1 MKPNMM
7 NLKSSFHCKPLVKSF
22 ALVVMVLGF
31 LNGFGQANTSIKFYA
46 HPGFDYFNNPELK
59 TSSPYFRGGP
69 LVLFA
74 TSQINDRV
82 SVAGE
87 INLHYNTAT
96 GPEIEL
102 ERMYLKY
109 SWKDALS
116 FSVGRMYSP
125 IGFWNSNYNFGLVL
139 QPNISRPKIL
149 NPTHDGGFIQTRDI
163 GLQLEGE
170 NLSSARFFYKFLIGN
185 GIGKNGGLSGTPYAL
200 GKSLA
205 YTLQLGVEPVDGL
218 RISVSGVMNKL
229 PNGSATQFDNN
240 PVTEDVTT
248 TVISGSISNMS
259 IERKFEFIAEY
270 FRNAHDYAS
279 MGEKVLGGG
288 IVYAGYK
295 LTPKIIPY
303 VFAEFLDFPSN
314 DPYYPLVNIYTD
326 QSFVNSKE
334 YNLGFRYK
342 ASANLVLKIE
352 ASYVNQDVYG
362 ESYGTKTQVAFAF

>member
-1 MKPNMM
+1 MK
-7 NLKSSFHCKPLVKSF
+7 LKDTRGFFGRLSTLSGLMVVCF
-22 ALVVMVLGF
+22 ASY
-31 LNGFGQANTSIKFYA
+31 GQVNTSIRLYG
-46 HPGFDYFNNPELK
+46 HPGFDYFSNPSLK
-59 TSSPYFRGGP
+59 SSSPYFRGGP

-74 TSQINDRV
+74 TSQINERV
-82 SVAGE
+82 SVSGE
-87 INLHYNTAT
+87 LNLHYNTNT
-96 GPEIEL
+96 GAEIEL

-109 SWKDALS
+109 NWKDALS
-116 FSVGRMYSP
+116 FSIGRMYSP

-139 QPNISRPKIL
+139 QPNIGRPKIL

-218 RISVSGVMNKL
+218 RISVSGVMNNL
-229 PNGSATQFDNN
+229 PKGSATQFDNN
-240 PVTEDVTT
+240 PVTEDVTA

-270 FRNAHDYAS
+270 FRNAHDYS
-279 MGEKVLGGG
+279 TIGEKVLGGG

-295 LTPKIIPY
+295 LTPKIVPY
-303 VFAEFLDFPSN
+303 VFAEFLDFPNN

-326 QSFVNSKE
+326 QSYISSKE

>member
-1 MKPNMM
+1 MTIFKRNSRCKQLAKP
-7 NLKSSFHCKPLVKSF
+7 F
-22 ALVVMVLGF
+22 ALAVMILGF

-46 HPGFDYFNNPELK
+46 HPGFDYFNNPDQK

-87 INLHYNTAT
+87 INMHYMAAT
-96 GPEIEL
+96 GAEIEL

-109 SWKDALS
+109 NWKDALS

-170 NLSSARFFYKFLIGN
+170 NLTSARFFYKFLIGN

-200 GKSLA
+200 GQSLA
-205 YTLQLGVEPVDGL
+205 YTLQLGVEPAEGL
-218 RISVSGVMNKL
+218 RLSISGVVNKL
-229 PNGSATQFDNN
+229 PKGSATQFDNN
-240 PVTEDVTT
+240 PVSEDVTT
-248 TVISGSISNMS
+248 TVIAGSISHMS
-259 IERKFEFIAEY
+259 VEKKFEFIAEY
-270 FRNAHDYAS
+270 FRNAHDYATI
-279 MGEKVLGGG
+279 GEKVLDGG
-288 IVYAGYK
+288 IIYAGYK
-295 LTPKIIPY
+295 ATSKVVPY
-303 VFAEFLDFPSN
+303 VFVEFLDFPAN
-314 DPYYPLVNIYTD
+314 DPYYPLINSYTS
-326 QSFVNSKE
+326 QNFVSSQE
-334 YNLGFRYK
+334 YNLGLRYK
-342 ASANLVLKIE
+342 ASASLVFKIE
-352 ASYVNQDVYG
+352 ASSVHQEQYG
-362 ESYGTKTQVAFAF
+362 WSYGTKTQVAFAF